1 MSFCGNKRDETKR
14 LARRVDGDDV
24 CQLAPPG
31 QGLIACTGSSSKKRG
46 LSFFT
51 GTTGRLEKRVH
62 YESKTES
69 FVTDYETVQ
78 LDCGQ
83 YPSCSTNDLPTN
95 VARWFTFADGGCTAE
110 IAKTTVNKMNLVNLQ
125 VSSLRL
131 AFSVSSH

>member
-1 MSFCGNKRDETKR
+1 MLSNLGFGISQSPILRSTPLAQSKGEACASEGKLYGPLLHLDHGLTCPSNEGSDLECPFCGNKRDETKR

-62 YESKTES
+62 
-69 FVTDYETVQ
+69 
-78 LDCGQ
+78 
-83 YPSCSTNDLPTN
+83 
-95 VARWFTFADGGCTAE
+95 
-110 IAKTTVNKMNLVNLQ
+110 
-125 VSSLRL
+125 
-131 AFSVSSH
+131 